1 MPFDYLRSHFVT
13 YLCTT
18 WVLYLLSFSQSI
30 GGGRPFTIDSFLISK
45 ISVLFF
51 LVFCFSTL
59 VFSIVDG
66 GICAKFTAS
75 FVNEKPRTKLP
86 FI

>member
-13 YLCTT
+13 SLCTT
-18 WVLYLLSFSQSI
+18 WVMYLLSFSPFI
-30 GGGRPFTIDSFLISK
+30 GGVRPFTIYSFLISK
-45 ISVLFF
+45 ISVLLF

-66 GICAKFTAS
+66 GICSKFTGS
-75 FVNEKPRTKLP
+75 FVNEKP
-86 FI
+86 